1 MGASAR
7 VVGSVVGG
15 ACHGAG
21 DVGVL
26 MTLRNRLIAEAK
38 KRPAEIVIRQCD
50 VNEIARHASDSWGVY
65 GASVSDLCRKLRA
78 GEMKLLG
85 VPIRVSGEVS
95 ASDRDESLPGYGLK

>member
-1 MGASAR
+1 
-7 VVGSVVGG
+7 
-15 ACHGAG
+15 
-21 DVGVL
+21 

-50 VNEIARHASDSWGVY
+50 VEDIARHASDSWGFHGV
-65 GASVSDLCRKLRA
+65 SVSDLCRKIRA

-95 ASDRDESLPGYGLK
+95 LADGDESLPGYGLK